1 MAKFLEQVKNW
12 YILFVQTEKQSQLCV
27 LLEQEGV
34 HAFLPMMEYYRRDRK
49 GLAGKPMFPGYIFVQ
64 SELDQREF
72 DSLLDSMA
80 ERRWGFI
87 RQLKEEG
94 GTALSEEERAFFQ
107 WLLDDTGTARMSYG
121 YLNPAGKAV
130 ITYGPLIG
138 CERHIRKL
146 DKHNRSVMMDFAFR
160 EEPVKLG
167 LTILT
172 LQELKKQELYT
183 EETESKLL
191 KNKEKGADKVSE
203 EERVITVFDEELKE
217 EVEIN
222 IEALIS
228 KMTQL

>member
-1 MAKFLEQVKNW
+1 MKNW
-12 YILFVQTEKQSQLCV
+12 YILFAQTEKQSQLCL
-27 LLEQEGV
+27 LLEQEEV

-49 GLAGKPMFPGYIFVQ
+49 GLAQKPMFPGYIFVQ
-64 SELDQREF
+64 SELDQKEF
-72 DSLLDSMA
+72 DSLLDSME

-107 WLLDDTGTARMSYG
+107 WLLDDTGTVRMSYG
-121 YLNPAGKAV
+121 YLNSAGKAV

-183 EETESKLL
+183 EETESKILR
-191 KNKEKGADKVSE
+191 NKEKGADKVSE

-217 EVEIN
+217 EVEID

>member
-1 MAKFLEQVKNW
+1 MKNW
-12 YILFVQTEKQSQLCV
+12 YILFVQTEKQSQLCF

-49 GLAGKPMFPGYIFVQ
+49 GLAEKPMFPGYIFVQ
-64 SELDQREF
+64 SELDQKEF
-72 DSLLDSMA
+72 DSLLDSME

-94 GTALSEEERAFFQ
+94 GAALTEEERAFFQ
-107 WLLDDTGTARMSYG
+107 WLLDDAGTARMSYG

-138 CERHIRKL
+138 CERHIRKT
-146 DKHNRSVMMDFAFR
+146 DKHNRLVLMDFAFR
-160 EEPVKLG
+160 EEPVQLG

-172 LQELKKQELYT
+172 LKELKEQELYT
-183 EETESKLL
+183 EETESKILR
-191 KNKEKGADKVSE
+191 NKEKGADKLSE
-203 EERVITVFDEELKE
+203 EERVITVFDEELQE
-217 EVEIN
+217 EVEID
-222 IEALIS
+222 IDALIS

>member
-1 MAKFLEQVKNW
+1 MKNW
-12 YILFVQTEKQSQLCV
+12 YILFVQTEKQSQLCS

-49 GLAGKPMFPGYIFVQ
+49 GLAEKTMFPGYIFVQ
-64 SELDQREF
+64 SELDQKEF
-72 DSLLDSMA
+72 DSLLDSMQ

-94 GTALSEEERAFFQ
+94 GAALTEEERTFFQ
-107 WLLDDTGTARMSYG
+107 WLLDDAGTVRMSYG

-138 CERHIRKL
+138 CEKHIRKT
-146 DKHNRSVMMDFAFR
+146 DKHNRSVMMNFTFR
-160 EEPVKLG
+160 EDPVKLG

-172 LQELKKQELYT
+172 LKELREQELYT
-183 EETESKLL
+183 EETENLVL
-191 KNKEKGADKVSE
+191 RNKAKGADKVYE
-203 EERVITVFDEELKE
+203 KERVIKVFDEELQE
-217 EVEIN
+217 DVEIN
-222 IEALIS
+222 LEVLIS

>member
-1 MAKFLEQVKNW
+1 MKNW
-12 YILFVQTEKQSQLCV
+12 YILFVQTEKQSQLCF
-27 LLEQEGV
+27 LLKQEGV

-49 GLAGKPMFPGYIFVQ
+49 GLAEKPMFPGYIFVQ
-64 SELDQREF
+64 SELTQKEF
-72 DSLLDSMA
+72 DDLLDSM
-80 ERRWGFI
+80 EGRLWGFI

-94 GTALSEEERAFFQ
+94 GAAMTEEEKAFFQ
-107 WLLDDTGTARMSYG
+107 WLLDDGGTARMSYG

-138 CERHIRKL
+138 CERHIRKA
-146 DKHNRSVMMDFAFR
+146 DRHNHLVLMDFAFR

-172 LQELKKQELYT
+172 RKELKEQELYT
-183 EETESKLL
+183 EETKSKILG
-191 KNKEKGADKVSE
+191 NKEKGADKVLE
-203 EERVITVFDEELKE
+203 EERVVTVFDEELKE

-222 IEALIS
+222 IEVLIS

>member
-1 MAKFLEQVKNW
+1 MKNW

-34 HAFLPMMEYYRRDRK
+34 HAFLPMIEYYRRDRR
-49 GLAGKPMFPGYIFVQ
+49 GLAEKPMFPGYIFVQ
-64 SELDQREF
+64 SELAQKEF
-72 DSLLDSMA
+72 DDLLDSME

-94 GTALSEEERAFFQ
+94 GAALSEEEKAFFQ
-107 WLLDDTGTARMSYG
+107 WLLDDSGTARMSYG

-138 CERHIRKL
+138 CERHIRKT
-146 DKHNRSVMMDFAFR
+146 DRHNRLVLMDFAFR

-172 LQELKKQELYT
+172 LNELKEQKLYT
-183 EETESKLL
+183 EETESKILR
-191 KNKEKGADKVSE
+191 NKEKGAYKVSK
-203 EERVITVFDEELKE
+203 EERVITVFDEDLQE
-217 EVEIN
+217 EVEID

>member
-1 MAKFLEQVKNW
+1 MKNW
-12 YILFVQTEKQSQLCV
+12 YILFVQTEKQSQLCF

-49 GLAGKPMFPGYIFVQ
+49 GLAEKPMFPGYIFVQ
-64 SELDQREF
+64 SELTQKEF
-72 DSLLDSMA
+72 DDLLDSME

-94 GTALSEEERAFFQ
+94 GSALTEEEKAFFQ
-107 WLLDDTGTARMSYG
+107 WLLDDGGTARMSYG

-138 CERHIRKL
+138 CERHIRKT
-146 DKHNRSVMMDFAFR
+146 DRHNRLVLMDFAFR
-160 EEPVKLG
+160 KESVKLG

-172 LQELKKQELYT
+172 LKELKEQELYT
-183 EETESKLL
+183 EETESKILS
-191 KNKEKGADKVSE
+191 NKEKGADKVSE

-217 EVEIN
+217 EVEVDL
-222 IEALIS
+222 EALIS

>member
-1 MAKFLEQVKNW
+1 MKNW

-34 HAFLPMMEYYRRDRK
+34 HAFLPMIEYYRRDRR
-49 GLAGKPMFPGYIFVQ
+49 GLAEKPMFPGYIFVQ
-64 SELDQREF
+64 SELAQKEF
-72 DSLLDSMA
+72 DDLLDSME

-94 GTALSEEERAFFQ
+94 GAALSEEEKAFFQ
-107 WLLDDTGTARMSYG
+107 WLLDDSGTARMSYG

-138 CERHIRKL
+138 CERHIRKT
-146 DKHNRSVMMDFAFR
+146 DRHNRLVLMNFAFR

-172 LQELKKQELYT
+172 LNELKEQKLYT
-183 EETESKLL
+183 EETESKILR
-191 KNKEKGADKVSE
+191 NKEKGAYKVSK
-203 EERVITVFDEELKE
+203 EERVITVFDEDLQE
-217 EVEIN
+217 EVEID

>member
-1 MAKFLEQVKNW
+1 MKNW
-12 YILFVQTEKQSQLCV
+12 YILFVQTEKQSQLCS

-49 GLAGKPMFPGYIFVQ
+49 GLAEKTMFPGYIFVQ
-64 SELDQREF
+64 SELDQKEF
-72 DSLLDSMA
+72 DLLLDSME

-94 GTALSEEERAFFQ
+94 GAALTEEERTFFQ
-107 WLLDDTGTARMSYG
+107 WLLDDDGTARMSYG

-138 CERHIRKL
+138 CEKHIRKT
-146 DKHNRSVMMDFAFR
+146 DKHNRSVLMNFTFR
-160 EEPVKLG
+160 EDPVKLG

-172 LQELKKQELYT
+172 LKKLREQELYT
-183 EETESKLL
+183 EETENLVL
-191 KNKEKGADKVSE
+191 RNKAKSADKVYE
-203 EERVITVFDEELKE
+203 KERVIKVFDEELQE
-217 EVEIN
+217 DVEIN
-222 IEALIS
+222 LEALIS

>member
-1 MAKFLEQVKNW
+1 MKNW
-12 YILFVQTEKQSQLCV
+12 YILFVQTEKQSQLCF

-34 HAFLPMMEYYRRDRK
+34 HAFLPMMEYYRRDKK
-49 GLAGKPMFPGYIFVQ
+49 GLAEKPMFPGYIFVQ
-64 SELDQREF
+64 SELDQKKF
-72 DSLLDSMA
+72 DSLLDSMG

-94 GTALSEEERAFFQ
+94 GTALTEEERAFFQ
-107 WLLDDTGTARMSYG
+107 WLLDNAGTVRMSYG
-121 YLNPAGKAV
+121 YLNSAGKAV

-138 CERHIRKL
+138 CERYIRKT
-146 DKHNRSVMMDFAFR
+146 DKHNCLVLMDFAFR

-172 LQELKKQELYT
+172 LKELREQELYT
-183 EETESKLL
+183 EETESKILR
-191 KNKEKGADKVSE
+191 NKEKGADKVSE
-203 EERVITVFDEELKE
+203 DERVITVFDEELQE
-217 EVEIN
+217 EVEID

>member
-1 MAKFLEQVKNW
+1 MKNW
-12 YILFVQTEKQSQLCV
+12 YILFVQTERQSQLCS

-34 HAFLPMMEYYRRDRK
+34 HAFLPTMEYYRRDKK
-49 GLAGKPMFPGYIFVQ
+49 GLAEKPMFPGYIFVQ
-64 SELDQREF
+64 SELDQKEF
-72 DSLLDSMA
+72 DSLLDSMG

-94 GTALSEEERAFFQ
+94 GAALTEEERAFFQ
-107 WLLDDTGTARMSYG
+107 WLLDDAGTVRMSYG

-138 CERHIRKL
+138 CERHIRKT
-146 DKHNRSVMMDFAFR
+146 DKHNCLVLMDFAFR

-172 LQELKKQELYT
+172 LKELREQELYT
-183 EETESKLL
+183 EETESKILR
-191 KNKEKGADKVSE
+191 NKEKGADKVSE
-203 EERVITVFDEELKE
+203 DERVITVFDEELQE
-217 EVEIN
+217 EVEID
-222 IEALIS
+222 IEELIS

>member
-1 MAKFLEQVKNW
+1 MKNW
-12 YILFVQTEKQSQLCV
+12 YILFVQTERQSQLCS

-34 HAFLPMMEYYRRDRK
+34 HAFLPTMEYYRRDKK
-49 GLAGKPMFPGYIFVQ
+49 GLAEKPMFPGYIFVQ
-64 SELDQREF
+64 SELDQKEF
-72 DSLLDSMA
+72 DSLLDSM
-80 ERRWGFI
+80 EGRRWGLI

-94 GTALSEEERAFFQ
+94 GAAMTDEERAFFQ
-107 WLLDDTGTARMSYG
+107 WLLDDDGTARMSYG

-138 CERHIRKL
+138 CERHIRKT
-146 DKHNRSVMMDFAFR
+146 DRHNRLVLMDFAFR

-172 LQELKKQELYT
+172 LKELKEQELYT
-183 EETESKLL
+183 EETESKILE
-191 KNKEKGADKVSE
+191 KKEKGADKVSE

-217 EVEIN
+217 EVEVDL
-222 IEALIS
+222 EALIS

>member
-1 MAKFLEQVKNW
+1 MKNW

-34 HAFLPMMEYYRRDRK
+34 HAFLPMIEYYRRDRR
-49 GLAGKPMFPGYIFVQ
+49 GLAEKPMFPGYIFVQ
-64 SELDQREF
+64 SELTQKEF
-72 DSLLDSMA
+72 DDLLDSME

-94 GTALSEEERAFFQ
+94 GAALSKEEKAFFQ
-107 WLLDDTGTARMSYG
+107 WLLGDSGTARMSYG

-138 CERHIRKL
+138 CERHIRKT
-146 DKHNRSVMMDFAFR
+146 DRHNRLVLMDFAFR

-172 LQELKKQELYT
+172 LNELKEQKLYT
-183 EETESKLL
+183 EETESKILR
-191 KNKEKGADKVSE
+191 NKEKGAYKVSK
-203 EERVITVFDEELKE
+203 EERVITVFDEDLQE
-217 EVEIN
+217 EVEID

>member
-1 MAKFLEQVKNW
+1 MKNW
-12 YILFVQTEKQSQLCV
+12 YILFVQAEKQSQLCF

-49 GLAGKPMFPGYIFVQ
+49 GLAEKPMFPGYIFVQ
-64 SELDQREF
+64 SELTQKEF
-72 DSLLDSMA
+72 DSLLDSME

-94 GTALSEEERAFFQ
+94 RSALTEEEKAFFQ
-107 WLLDDTGTARMSYG
+107 WLLDDGGTARMSYG

-130 ITYGPLIG
+130 ITCGPLIG
-138 CERHIRKL
+138 CERHIRKM
-146 DKHNRSVMMDFAFR
+146 DKHNRLVLMDFAFR

-172 LQELKKQELYT
+172 RKELKEQELYT
-183 EETESKLL
+183 EETKSKILG
-191 KNKEKGADKVSE
+191 NKEKGAVKVLE
-203 EERVITVFDEELKE
+203 EERVVTVFDEELKE

>member
-1 MAKFLEQVKNW
+1 MKNW
-12 YILFVQTEKQSQLCV
+12 YILFVQTETQSQLCV

-34 HAFLPMMEYYRRDRK
+34 HAFLPMIEYYRRDRRE
-49 GLAGKPMFPGYIFVQ
+49 LAEKPMFPGYIFVQ
-64 SELDQREF
+64 SELTQKEF
-72 DSLLDSMA
+72 DDLLDSME

-94 GTALSEEERAFFQ
+94 GAALSEEEKAFFQ
-107 WLLDDTGTARMSYG
+107 WLLGDSGTARMSYG

-138 CERHIRKL
+138 CERHIRKT
-146 DKHNRSVMMDFAFR
+146 DRHNRLVLMDFAFR

-172 LQELKKQELYT
+172 LNELKEQKLYT
-183 EETESKLL
+183 EETESKILR
-191 KNKEKGADKVSE
+191 NKEKGAYKVSK
-203 EERVITVFDEELKE
+203 EERVITVFDEDLQE
-217 EVEIN
+217 EVEID

>member
-1 MAKFLEQVKNW
+1 MKNW
-12 YILFVQTEKQSQLCV
+12 YILFVQAEKQSQLCF

-49 GLAGKPMFPGYIFVQ
+49 GLAEKPMFPGYIFVQ
-64 SELDQREF
+64 SELTQKEF
-72 DSLLDSMA
+72 DDLLDSME

-94 GTALSEEERAFFQ
+94 GSALTEEEKAFFQ
-107 WLLDDTGTARMSYG
+107 WLLDDDGTARMSYG

-138 CERHIRKL
+138 CERHIRKM
-146 DKHNRSVMMDFAFR
+146 DKHNRLVLMDFAFR

-172 LQELKKQELYT
+172 LKELKEQELYT
-183 EETESKLL
+183 EETESKILR
-191 KNKEKGADKVSE
+191 NKEKGADKVSE
-203 EERVITVFDEELKE
+203 DERVITVFDEELQ
-217 EVEIN
+217 VEAEID

>member
-1 MAKFLEQVKNW
+1 MKNW
-12 YILFVQTEKQSQLCV
+12 YILFVQTEKQSQLCF

-49 GLAGKPMFPGYIFVQ
+49 GLAEKPMFPGYIFVQ
-64 SELDQREF
+64 SELDQKEF
-72 DSLLDSMA
+72 DSLLDSME

-94 GTALSEEERAFFQ
+94 GSALTEEEKAFFQ
-107 WLLDDTGTARMSYG
+107 WLLDDDGTARMSYG

-138 CERHIRKL
+138 CERHIRKT
-146 DKHNRSVMMDFAFR
+146 DRHNRLVLMDFAFR

-172 LQELKKQELYT
+172 LKELKEQELYT
-183 EETESKLL
+183 EETESKILG
-191 KNKEKGADKVSE
+191 NKEKDADKVSE

>member
-1 MAKFLEQVKNW
+1 MKNW
-12 YILFVQTEKQSQLCV
+12 YILFVQTEKQSQLCF

-49 GLAGKPMFPGYIFVQ
+49 GLAEKPMFPGYIFVQ
-64 SELDQREF
+64 SELTQKDF
-72 DSLLDSMA
+72 DALRDCFEDSGG
-80 ERRWGFI
+80 GFI

-94 GTALSEEERAFFQ
+94 GSALKEEEKAFFQ
-107 WLLDDTGTARMSYG
+107 WLLDDGGTARMSYG

-138 CERHIRKL
+138 CERHIRKT
-146 DKHNRSVMMDFAFR
+146 DRHNRLVLMNFAFR

-172 LQELKKQELYT
+172 RKELKEQELYT
-183 EETESKLL
+183 EETKRKILG
-191 KNKEKGADKVSE
+191 NKEKGADKVSE
-203 EERVITVFDEELKE
+203 EERVITVFDEELQEK
-217 EVEIN
+217 VEID

>member
-1 MAKFLEQVKNW
+1 MKNW

-34 HAFLPMMEYYRRDRK
+34 HAFLPMIEYYRRDRR
-49 GLAGKPMFPGYIFVQ
+49 GLAEKPMFPGYIFVQ
-64 SELDQREF
+64 SELTQKEF
-72 DSLLDSMA
+72 DDLLDSME

-94 GTALSEEERAFFQ
+94 GAALSEEEKAFFQ
-107 WLLDDTGTARMSYG
+107 WLLDDSGTARMSYG

-138 CERHIRKL
+138 CERHIRKT
-146 DKHNRSVMMDFAFR
+146 DRHNRLVLMDFAFR

-172 LQELKKQELYT
+172 LNELKEQKLYT
-183 EETESKLL
+183 EETESKILR
-191 KNKEKGADKVSE
+191 NKEKGAYKVSK
-203 EERVITVFDEELKE
+203 EERVITVFDEDLQE
-217 EVEIN
+217 EVEID

>member
-1 MAKFLEQVKNW
+1 MKNW

-34 HAFLPMMEYYRRDRK
+34 HAFLPMIEYYRRDRR
-49 GLAGKPMFPGYIFVQ
+49 GLAEKPMFPGYIFVQ
-64 SELDQREF
+64 SELIQKEF
-72 DSLLDSMA
+72 DEVLDSME

-94 GTALSEEERAFFQ
+94 GVALTEEEKAFFQ
-107 WLLDDTGTARMSYG
+107 WLLDDGGTARMSYG

-138 CERHIRKL
+138 CERHIRKT
-146 DKHNRSVMMDFAFR
+146 DRHNRLVLMDFAFR

-172 LQELKKQELYT
+172 LNELKEQKLYT
-183 EETESKLL
+183 EETKSKILR
-191 KNKEKGADKVSE
+191 NKKKSADKVSE
-203 EERVITVFDEELKE
+203 DERVITVFDEDLQE
-217 EVEIN
+217 EVEID

>member
-1 MAKFLEQVKNW
+1 MKNW

-49 GLAGKPMFPGYIFVQ
+49 GLAEKPMFPGYIFVQ
-64 SELDQREF
+64 SELDQKEF
-72 DSLLDSMA
+72 DSLLDSM
-80 ERRWGFI
+80 EGRRWGFI
-87 RQLKEEG
+87 KQLKEEG
-94 GTALSEEERAFFQ
+94 TAALTEEERAFFQ
-107 WLLDDTGTARMSYG
+107 WLLDDDRTARMSYG
-121 YLNPAGKAV
+121 YLNSAGKAV

-138 CERHIRKL
+138 CEKHIRKT
-146 DKHNRSVMMDFAFR
+146 DKHNCSVLMDFTFR

-172 LQELKKQELYT
+172 LKELREQELFT
-183 EETESKLL
+183 EETENLVL
-191 KNKEKGADKVSE
+191 KNKEKREKKVSE
-203 EERVITVFDEELKE
+203 KEKVITVFDEELQE

-222 IEALIS
+222 LEALIS

>member
-1 MAKFLEQVKNW
+1 MKNW
-12 YILFVQTEKQSQLCV
+12 YILFVQTEKQSQLCF

-49 GLAGKPMFPGYIFVQ
+49 GLAEKPMFPGNIFVQ
-64 SELDQREF
+64 SELTQKEF
-72 DSLLDSMA
+72 DDLLDSME

-94 GTALSEEERAFFQ
+94 GSALTEEEKAFFQ
-107 WLLDDTGTARMSYG
+107 WLLDDGGTARMSYG

-138 CERHIRKL
+138 CERHIRKT
-146 DKHNRSVMMDFAFR
+146 DRHNRLVLMDFAFR

-172 LQELKKQELYT
+172 RKKLKEQELYT
-183 EETESKLL
+183 EETKSKILG
-191 KNKEKGADKVSE
+191 NKEKGADKVLE
-203 EERVITVFDEELKE
+203 EERVVTVFDEELKE

>member
-1 MAKFLEQVKNW
+1 MKNW
-12 YILFVQTEKQSQLCV
+12 YILFVQTEKQSQLCF

-49 GLAGKPMFPGYIFVQ
+49 GLAEKPMFPGYIFVQ
-64 SELDQREF
+64 TELGQKEF
-72 DSLLDSMA
+72 DSLLDSME

-87 RQLKEEG
+87 KQLKEEG
-94 GTALSEEERAFFQ
+94 GAALTEEEKSFFQ
-107 WLLDDTGTARMSYG
+107 WLLDDAGTARMSYG

-138 CERHIRKL
+138 CERHIRKT
-146 DKHNRSVMMDFAFR
+146 DKHNRLVMMDFSFR

-167 LTILT
+167 LTILN
-172 LQELKKQELYT
+172 LKELREQELYT
-183 EETESKLL
+183 EETESKILR
-191 KNKEKGADKVSE
+191 NKEKGADKVSE
-203 EERVITVFDEELKE
+203 EERVITVFDEELQE
-217 EVEIN
+217 EVEID

>member
-1 MAKFLEQVKNW
+1 MKNW
-12 YILFVQTEKQSQLCV
+12 YILFVQTEKQSQLCF

-49 GLAGKPMFPGYIFVQ
+49 GLAEKPMFPGYIFVQ
-64 SELDQREF
+64 SELTQKEF
-72 DSLLDSMA
+72 DDLLDSME

-94 GTALSEEERAFFQ
+94 GSALTEEEKAFFQ
-107 WLLDDTGTARMSYG
+107 WLLDDDGTARMSYG

-138 CERHIRKL
+138 CERHIRKT
-146 DKHNRSVMMDFAFR
+146 DRHNRLVLMDFAFR

-172 LQELKKQELYT
+172 LKELKEQELYT
-183 EETESKLL
+183 EETESKILS
-191 KNKEKGADKVSE
+191 NKEKGADKVSE

-217 EVEIN
+217 EVEVDL
-222 IEALIS
+222 EALIS